1 MGTNCLNF
9 QMSQRKENH
18 FVMNNWCLHWQGKRH
33 QVWKHCLLLPKV
45 HPKWKAFCLIC
56 PSHFSKFLLSEVRQ
70 HWQSS
75 PGQGGHPLLS
85 RKHQRFVCLTMG
97 RLIFLSY
104 GETLDF
110 PGGSVCFERFHLQNS
125 PHTKQFFCF
134 LCCPYMRG
142 SKGFDSLG
150 WGRALAACSW
160 VGSQPIIIKHQ

>member
-1 MGTNCLNF
+1 
-9 QMSQRKENH
+9 MSQRKENH

-125 PHTKQFFCF
+125 PPHKAILLLSLLPLHERIKGVWFPGVGKGS
-134 LCCPYMRG
+134 CC
-142 SKGFDSLG
+142 LQ
-150 WGRALAACSW
+150 LSW
-160 VGSQPIIIKHQ
+160 EPAHYY